1 MQTERCIF
9 SCSVSEATAM
19 SSETID
25 SLLVPAKTKPR
36 ARAAASPMTEV
47 LALRMSLSR
56 SETV

>member
-1 MQTERCIF
+1 
-9 SCSVSEATAM
+9 M
-19 SSETID
+19 SSETMD